1 MKKFFAILMA
11 ICLMASLL
19 CVPAFAAGSS
29 AVMKVQYGSEVK
41 EFSVFDDGWN
51 HAMEQAK
58 KGKEV
63 YVTLLADWKAED
75 GQFTDDFLNGAGFDY
90 DAIYFAD
97 DVTITLDL
105 GGHTIDRGL
114 TTAEANGEVMFINDG
129 ANVTIKNGTITGGYS
144 DNGAGGIHIEGA
156 NVSLI
161 DLVFTGNRVHN
172 DDGAALQ
179 HVGGGELYM
188 KNCRFVDNDC
198 TDTGFDVYGTV
209 YLNGVDKV
217 LIEDCYF
224 ADNDDI
230 DYGAGIYAS
239 DVDDFQIK
247 NTTFENLHA
256 GDRGGAIWIEGMD
269 NKVYIY
275 NCKFNNNSA
284 GNYGGAIYSQ
294 AELYVYDSEFN
305 GNQADWDGG
314 AIYLDA
320 ETGDQG
326 SICSYFYRTIFDKNH
341 AGWDGGAIF
350 CNTKGNVVSST
361 SGSAKAYGCTFTGNS
376 AEDEGGAVYVNSEAS
391 FDFASD
397 EETGKPGSMTGNEA
411 REAGGAIF
419 QDNFSDVEARIRMSG
434 EVYVKDNVSSL
445 GKDDIYLVSG
455 YELYIKDIT
464 SPKGSIGI
472 RLDSDDGGRAA
483 TFLDGNTILS
493 CEAFFADNEGF
504 EIVIGEKITYSITG
518 NTSEPC
524 VDMVKSA
531 SAAGSIFGEGSLSMI
546 IALLALI
553 ASGVSIFLIV
563 DMKKKLVPA
572 AANNVAE
579 TKDEE

>member
-1 MKKFFAILMA
+1 MKTIFAIIMT
-11 ICLMASLL
+11 L
-19 CVPAFAAGSS
+19 CMLVGAFSISAFAAESTS
-29 AVMKVQYGSEVK
+29 VIKVQYDSETK
-41 EFSVFDDGWN
+41 TFDVFDDGWN
-51 HAMEQAK
+51 FAMEQAND
-58 KGKEV
+58 GKEV
-63 YVTLLADWKAED
+63 YVTLLKDWTADD
-75 GQFTDDFLNGAGFDY
+75 GQFTDDWSNGPGFDY
-90 DAIYFAD
+90 DTIYFAD
-97 DVTITLDL
+97 DVNITLDL

-114 TTAEANGEVMFINDG
+114 TSSELNGEVMFVNDD
-129 ANVTIKNGTITGGYS
+129 ANVTVKNGTIKGGYS
-144 DNGAGGIHIEGA
+144 NNGAGGIHIEDA
-156 NVSLI
+156 NVKLI
-161 DLVFTGNRVHN
+161 DLTFTGNRVRD
-172 DDGAALQ
+172 DDGAAIQ
-179 HVGGGELYM
+179 HVDGGELYM
-188 KNCRFVDNDC
+188 KNCRFVDNNC

-209 YLNGVDKV
+209 YLNDVDKV

-224 ADNDDI
+224 ADNDNI

-284 GNYGGAIYSQ
+284 GNYGGAICSQ

-464 SPKGSIGI
+464 SPEGSIGI

-546 IALLALI
+546 VSLLALI

>member
-1 MKKFFAILMA
+1 
-11 ICLMASLL
+11 
-19 CVPAFAAGSS
+19 
-29 AVMKVQYGSEVK
+29 
-41 EFSVFDDGWN
+41 
-51 HAMEQAK
+51 
-58 KGKEV
+58 
-63 YVTLLADWKAED
+63 
-75 GQFTDDFLNGAGFDY
+75 
-90 DAIYFAD
+90 
-97 DVTITLDL
+97 
-105 GGHTIDRGL
+105 
-114 TTAEANGEVMFINDG
+114 
-129 ANVTIKNGTITGGYS
+129 
-144 DNGAGGIHIEGA
+144 
-156 NVSLI
+156 
-161 DLVFTGNRVHN
+161 
-172 DDGAALQ
+172 
-179 HVGGGELYM
+179 
-188 KNCRFVDNDC
+188 
-198 TDTGFDVYGTV
+198 
-209 YLNGVDKV
+209 V

-224 ADNDDI
+224 ADNDNI

-350 CNTKGNVVSST
+350 CNTKGNVMSST

-464 SPKGSIGI
+464 SPEGSIGI

>member
-1 MKKFFAILMA
+1 MKKFFTIIMT
-11 ICLMASLL
+11 ICLLTSAL
-19 CVPAFAAGSS
+19 CITAFAAESTS
-29 AVMKVQYGSEVK
+29 VIKVQYDSETK
-41 EFSVFDDGWN
+41 TFDVFDDGWN
-51 HAMEQAK
+51 FAMETAK
-58 KGKEV
+58 DEKEV
-63 YVTLLADWKAED
+63 YVTLLKDWKAED
-75 GQFTDDFLNGAGFDY
+75 GQFTDDFSNGAGFDY

-105 GGHTIDRGL
+105 NGHTIDRGL
-114 TTAEANGEVMFINDG
+114 TSSEANGEVMFINDG
-129 ANVTIKNGTITGGYS
+129 ANVTIKNGTIKGGYS
-144 DNGAGGIHIEGA
+144 NNGAGGIHMEDA
-156 NVSLI
+156 KVSLI
-161 DLVFTGNRVHN
+161 DLVFTNNRVRD
-172 DDGAALQ
+172 DDGAAIQ
-179 HVGGGELYM
+179 HNDGGELYM

-198 TDTGFDVYGTV
+198 SDKGLDIYGTV
-209 YLNGVDKV
+209 YLDSADKV

-224 ADNDDI
+224 ADNDNI

-239 DVDDFQIK
+239 EVDDFQIK

-256 GDRGGAIWIEGMD
+256 GDRGGAIWIKGME

-284 GNYGGAIYSQ
+284 GNYGGAICSQ

-326 SICSYFYRTIFDKNH
+326 SIYSYFYRTVFDKNH

-419 QDNFSDVEARIRMSG
+419 QDNISDVEARIRMSG

-455 YELYIKDIT
+455 YDLYIKDIT

-483 TFLDGNTILS
+483 TFLEGNTILS
-493 CEAFFADNEGF
+493 CEAFFANNEGF

-524 VDMVKSA
+524 VDMVKSN
-531 SAAGSIFGEGSLSMI
+531 SGVGSIFGEGSLTMI
-546 IALLALI
+546 VSLAALV

-572 AANNVAE
+572 TAKN
-579 TKDEE
+579 TEENEE